1 MDSQFVTF
9 THRNQ
14 GLYFG
19 PEHPANHAL
28 AGAPL
33 HGKNQFPDSSIPEM
47 RPTVLEYIDKIIE
60 LGKLLSDLISLYFGL
75 PREFMRKHFL
85 EPEPISI
92 VRCFRYFSTPVTSG
106 LDDTPKYGIGEHT
119 DFGYLTILNQNK
131 PGLQVMLNVCYDWK
145 KVSYAT

>member
-1 MDSQFVTF
+1 MTF

-33 HGKNQFPDSSIPEM
+33 HGKNQFPDSTIPEM
-47 RPTVLEYIDKIIE
+47 RAIVLGYIDKIIE
-60 LGKLLSDLISLYFGL
+60 LGKLLSDLISLYLGL
-75 PREFMRKHFL
+75 PCDFMRKHFL

-92 VRCFRYFSTPVTSG
+92 VRCFRYFAAPVQ
-106 LDDTPKYGIGEHT
+106 DDTPKYGIGEHT

-131 PGLQVMLNVCYDWK
+131 PGLQVM
-145 KVSYAT
+145 